1 MSKKRE
7 VFLLPT
13 RDQFKQLM
21 AMDYDGPIRMINLLK
36 FKPDGGRESYKQ
48 YGEAGTSIWEK
59 YGVHPIFESDVHLPI
74 IGDEEWDKI
83 LIAEYPSL
91 SNFLDM
97 NRDAKY
103 IEKVLPYRQEALVD
117 SRLFLIKV
125 DESAHPSF

>member
-48 YGEAGTSIWEK
+48 YGEAGASIWEK

-97 NRDAKY
+97 NRDAEY